1 MDRQIVHLDLDSFF
15 VSVERLKNSKLLG
28 KPVIIGGTGD
38 RGVVSSCSYEARK
51 YGVHSAMPGRMA
63 KRLCPEAIFI
73 RGNMDEY
80 SKYSKMVTEILKEKA
95 PLLEKAS
102 IDEHYLDVSG
112 MDKFIGTAQWTHEL
126 RMKVI
131 KETGLPI
138 SYGLSKNKTVAKIA
152 TNEAKPNGELFVES
166 QKVRPFLNPLNIKK
180 IPGIGSKTYA
190 QLTSMGIQ
198 NIHSLTQVPPQLLQN
213 MLGKTGLILWN
224 KAHGEDDSP
233 VVEYRERK
241 SISSEQTFEQDTIDI
256 HYLHNVIRRMVSDV
270 AYQLRSEHKLTANI
284 SVRLRY
290 AYFET
295 VDKQAMIHYTSLDS
309 KLIPKALELF
319 DALYNKRM
327 LVRLVGVKL
336 SKLVHGYEQIEI
348 TDMQNEQHSLF
359 QAIDKIKNRFG
370 DNSISLASII

>member
-15 VSVERLKNSKLLG
+15 VSVERLKNSKLIG

-38 RGVVSSCSYEARK
+38 RGVVSSCSYEARM

-63 KRLCPEAIFI
+63 KRLCPDAIFI

-80 SKYSKMVTEILKEKA
+80 SKYSKIVTEILKESA
-95 PLLEKAS
+95 PLIEKAS
-102 IDEHYLDVSG
+102 IDEHYIDASG
-112 MDKFIGTAQWTHEL
+112 MDKFIGTAKWTHEL
-126 RMKVI
+126 RMRVI

-152 TNEAKPNGELFVES
+152 TNEAKPNGELLIAS
-166 QKVRPFLNPLNIKK
+166 QSVRPFLNPLNIKK
-180 IPGIGSKTYA
+180 IPGIGAKTYA

-198 NIHSLTQVPPQLLQN
+198 TIHTLTEVPPQLMQN
-213 MLGKTGLILWN
+213 MLGKTGLVLWN

-233 VVEYRERK
+233 VIAYRERK
-241 SISSEQTFEQDTIDI
+241 SISSEQTFEQDTIDV
-256 HYLHNVIRRMVSDV
+256 HYLHNIIRRMVTEV
-270 AYQLRSEHKLTANI
+270 AYQLRSEHKLTASI
-284 SVRLRY
+284 AVKLRY
-290 AYFET
+290 ANFET
-295 VDKQAMIHYTSLDS
+295 VDKQASIHYTSLDS
-309 KLIPKALELF
+309 KLIPKAIELF

-359 QAIDKIKNRFG
+359 QAIDRIKNRFG
-370 DNSISLASII
+370 DDAISLASTI